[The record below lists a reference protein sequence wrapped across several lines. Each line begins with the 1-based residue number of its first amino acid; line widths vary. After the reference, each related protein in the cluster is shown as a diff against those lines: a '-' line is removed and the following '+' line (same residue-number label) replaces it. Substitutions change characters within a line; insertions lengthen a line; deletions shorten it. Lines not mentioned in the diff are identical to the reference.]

1 MAGELTLDELVE
13 IRHYLHQHPELSL
26 AEYQTTA
33 FIAQKLDEW
42 DIDYSRAGL
51 KTGLVAEIGPQDAT
65 EIVAIRAD
73 IDALPIQEQTALS
86 FASVNEGVMHACGH
100 DLHMTSLLV
109 AAYALKQM
117 EQSLSGRV
125 RLFFQPAE
133 EVNGGALQLIEQGYL
148 DNVKAI
154 AGFHNMPDLPVGDVA
169 ILNDVVFAG
178 VDRFKV
184 TLTGLESH
192 AAMPQNGADPIV
204 AVSGIISALQTIVAR
219 NVDPMNANVLSV
231 THVESGST
239 WNVLPTTAWFE
250 GTIRTFNNADQV
262 RIKERFVRLVEDLAS
277 GYGVEA
283 TVVWVM
289 DPPAP
294 VTVNDNN
301 LAAAFRAQM
310 PTTMHQVTVR
320 PSSVGEDFS
329 HYTLHVPA
337 VFGLIGSN
345 GGAALHQA
353 TLTIDDGALPY
364 AIDYYLNAVEAMLN
378 FSKEA

>member
-100 DLHMTSLLV
+100 DLHMTSLLG

-329 HYTLHVPA
+329 HYTLDVPA